1 MAPASTRGFLETL
14 KTNLQLE
21 VVDDGEVAQS
31 SLPADVSRT
40 WVKQQ
45 LGSLQVK
52 EIQRPCTEPNTVSS
66 EGADAYV
73 SGLKDKLARVGD
85 IRLQISYDEFS
96 ASVDMGASRTLL
108 HRSEPSK
115 RASRGNRVG
124 QTKKL
129 SHACE
134 SFTAG
139 VCFSPGGCWGCS
151 SSPSALRRLWPSSI
165 VILGTFFGH
174 M

>member
-1 MAPASTRGFLETL
+1 MPT
-14 KTNLQLE
+14 
-21 VVDDGEVAQS
+21 
-31 SLPADVSRT
+31 DVSRT

-45 LGSLQVK
+45 LGSLQAK

-66 EGADAYV
+66 EDAAAYA

-96 ASVDMGASRTLL
+96 ASVDMGSRTLL

-115 RASRGNRVG
+115 KASRGNKVG
-124 QTKKL
+124 QTEKL
-129 SHACE
+129 SHARE

-139 VCFSPGGCWGCS
+139 VCFSPGY
-151 SSPSALRRLWPSSI
+151 RLVSWPSSTA
-165 VILGTFFGH
+165 ILGTFFGC